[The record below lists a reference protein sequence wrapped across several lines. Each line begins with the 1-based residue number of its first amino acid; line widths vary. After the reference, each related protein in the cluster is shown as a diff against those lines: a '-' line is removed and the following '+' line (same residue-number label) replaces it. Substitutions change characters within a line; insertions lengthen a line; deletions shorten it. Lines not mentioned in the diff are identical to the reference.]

1 MIRLWRS
8 FIGVLGFTFFGFG
21 AGVISFII
29 FPYIHFFLPENKQKK
44 AYSEVVHRAWN
55 FFIRLLIKIRLVNIE
70 ISDKD
75 KLRNLSGKVIVANHP
90 TFIDIVILIGLI
102 PNSTCLAKKA
112 TLKNPFFRNIVKS
125 IYIINDIDLEKLKE
139 DSAKYL
145 SEGFNIVIFPS
156 GTRTKPDEDF
166 KIHKGSSA
174 IALNSGVE
182 IIPVKITTDI
192 PFLQKGQLF
201 CDMGAKTAEFKLEV
215 KEPINPKD
223 YANLPE
229 IKARNA
235 ISEKIKEQII

>member
-8 FIGVLGFTFFGFG
+8 FLGVLSFSVFGLG
-21 AGVISFII
+21 AGVISFVI
-29 FPYIHFFLPENKQKK
+29 FPYIYFVWPENEQKK

-55 FFIRLLIKIRLVNIE
+55 FFIRLLIKIKIIDIE
-70 ISDKD
+70 IPDKE
-75 KLRNLSGKVIVANHP
+75 KLKNLSGKIIVANHP

-156 GTRTKPDEDF
+156 GTRTKQDEDF
-166 KIHKGSSA
+166 KIHKGPAA
-174 IALNSGVE
+174 ISLNSGAE
-182 IIPVKITTDI
+182 IVSVKITTDI

-201 CDMGAKTAEFKLEV
+201 CDMGAKTVGFKLEV

-223 YANLPE
+223 YADLPE

-235 ISEKIKEQII
+235 ISKKIKERII

>member
-1 MIRLWRS
+1 M
-8 FIGVLGFTFFGFG
+8 
-21 AGVISFII
+21 
-29 FPYIHFFLPENKQKK
+29 K
-44 AYSEVVHRAWN
+44 
-55 FFIRLLIKIRLVNIE
+55 IKIIGIE
-70 ISDKD
+70 IPQRE
-75 KLRNLSGKVIVANHP
+75 KLENLSGKIIVANHP

-102 PNSTCLAKKA
+102 PKSTCLAKKA

-166 KIHKGSSA
+166 KIHKGPAA

-182 IIPVKITTDI
+182 IIPVKITTNF

-201 CDMGAKTAEFKLEV
+201 CDMGEKTAEFNFEV
-215 KEPINPKD
+215 KEAINPKD

>member
-8 FIGVLGFTFFGFG
+8 FLAIFCFSLFGFG

-29 FPYIHFFLPENKQKK
+29 FPYIHFFVPKNRQKI
-44 AYSEVVHRAWN
+44 AYSEVVHRTWR
-55 FFIRLLIKIRLVNIE
+55 FFIRLLIKIKIIE
-70 ISDKD
+70 IDISEKE
-75 KLRNLSGKVIVANHP
+75 KLEDLSGKIIVANHP

-102 PNSTCLAKKA
+102 PKSTCLAKKA

-139 DSAKYL
+139 DSSKYL

-166 KIHKGSSA
+166 KIHKGPAA
-174 IALNSGVE
+174 IALNTGAE
-182 IIPVKITTDI
+182 IVPVKITTDI

-201 CDMGAKTAEFKLEV
+201 CDMGAKTVKFEV
-215 KEPINPKD
+215 VLKDTINPAD

>member
-8 FIGVLGFTFFGFG
+8 FLGVLSFSVFGLG
-21 AGVISFII
+21 AGVISFVI
-29 FPYIHFFLPENKQKK
+29 FPYIYFVWPENEQKK

-55 FFIRLLIKIRLVNIE
+55 FFIRLLIKIKIIDIE
-70 ISDKD
+70 IPDKE
-75 KLRNLSGKVIVANHP
+75 KLKNLSGKIIVANHP

-156 GTRTKPDEDF
+156 GTRTKQDEDF
-166 KIHKGSSA
+166 KIHKGPAA
-174 IALNSGVE
+174 ISLNSGAE
-182 IIPVKITTDI
+182 IVSVKITTDI
-192 PFLQKGQLF
+192 PFLQKG
-201 CDMGAKTAEFKLEV
+201 V
-215 KEPINPKD
+215 
-223 YANLPE
+223 
-229 IKARNA
+229 
-235 ISEKIKEQII
+235 QI

>member
-8 FIGVLGFTFFGFG
+8 FLGVLSFSVFGLG
-21 AGVISFII
+21 AGVISFVI
-29 FPYIHFFLPENKQKK
+29 FPYIYFVWPENEQKK

-55 FFIRLLIKIRLVNIE
+55 FFIRLLIKIKIIDIE
-70 ISDKD
+70 IPDKE
-75 KLRNLSGKVIVANHP
+75 KLKNLSGKIIVANHP

-156 GTRTKPDEDF
+156 GTRTKQDEDF
-166 KIHKGSSA
+166 KIHKGPAA
-174 IALNSGVE
+174 ISLNSGAE
-182 IIPVKITTDI
+182 IVSVKITTDI

-201 CDMGAKTAEFKLEV
+201 CDMGAKTVEFKLEV

-223 YANLPE
+223 YADLPE

-235 ISEKIKEQII
+235 ISEKIKEQIV